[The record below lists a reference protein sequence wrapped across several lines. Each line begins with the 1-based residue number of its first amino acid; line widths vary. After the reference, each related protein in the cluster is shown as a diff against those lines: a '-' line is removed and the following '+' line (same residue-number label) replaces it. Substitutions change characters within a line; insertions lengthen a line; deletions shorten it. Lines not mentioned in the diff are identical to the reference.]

1 MYTSAHKAFQCRFS
15 LALITSKCWVMWLQF
30 DTSVW
35 SCQIGKFAESS
46 SGIPRIDSACMF
58 QQPCSALLSL
68 TVITRTI
75 SDIHRHF
82 QSLWEIL
89 CADAKP
95 LITSAGLHRSRWR
108 IVWKEKSGV
117 DYKTHHKIH
126 DCWGMSASW
135 HIRHP
140 HEQFLQTQL
149 YNMTPT

>member
-1 MYTSAHKAFQCRFS
+1 MDCLSFALEIKPTGIWTSENTASPQETVRT
-15 LALITSKCWVMWLQF
+15 LA
-30 DTSVW
+30 
-35 SCQIGKFAESS
+35 
-46 SGIPRIDSACMF
+46 
-58 QQPCSALLSL
+58 SALLSL

-95 LITSAGLHRSRWR
+95 LITSAGLHRSRRR

-126 DCWGMSASW
+126 DC
-135 HIRHP
+135 
-140 HEQFLQTQL
+140 
-149 YNMTPT
+149 